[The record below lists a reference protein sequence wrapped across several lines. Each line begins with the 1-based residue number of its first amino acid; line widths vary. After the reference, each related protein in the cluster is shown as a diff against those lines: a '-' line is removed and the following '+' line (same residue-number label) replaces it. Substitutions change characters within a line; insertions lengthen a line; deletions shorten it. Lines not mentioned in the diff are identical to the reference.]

1 MNLSRL
7 FDILGLIVVAA
18 IITTLVAHKNTAN
31 VISSAG
37 GVFIGSL
44 RAAQGR

>member
-1 MNLSRL
+1 MALSRL

-31 VISSAG
+31 VISATG
-37 GVFIGSL
+37 GTFIGAL